1 MNRFNWLIKR
11 ELWENRSIWLGMPIA
26 AGILVVASLFG
37 FHGVQELTLDPRF
50 TPDKQAKIV
59 AAIYLGITMLFF
71 IWAFFQSFFYAV
83 DALYGDRRDRSV
95 LFWKSLPLSDSETVL
110 SKAAT
115 ALVVVPLVA
124 MASSVIAQWGVAIVG
139 SIRLGNTLLLDPTAL
154 LAGVAVSLYIG
165 VIFALWYAPVVG
177 YLLAWSAWAPRN
189 PFLYA
194 VLPPVILSIAE
205 KLLFHT
211 NYIGTLVG
219 SRLTGVLTN
228 GLGAERDGAF
238 FGVQVSEDQVTVGG
252 PEQLLGLMGDFF
264 TDPALWAGLVAAA
277 LLFAAAVWIRRYR
290 DESL

>member
-26 AGILVVASLFG
+26 AGILVVASVFG

-50 TPDKQAKIV
+50 TPEKQAQV
-59 AAIYLGITMLFF
+59 VDAIYLGITMLFF

-95 LFWKSLPLSDSETVL
+95 LFWKSLPLSDAETVL

-124 MASSVIAQWGVAIVG
+124 AASAMIAQWGVAIVG
-139 SIRLGNTLLLDPTAL
+139 SIRLGNTLLLDPSAMV
-154 LAGVAVSLYIG
+154 AGAAVSVYVG
-165 VIFALWYAPVVG
+165 VIFTLWYAPVVG

-205 KLLFHT
+205 KLLFRT
-211 NYIGTLVG
+211 NHIGELVAN
-219 SRLTGVLTN
+219 RLTGVLTN
-228 GLGAERDGAF
+228 GLGAGRDGPI
-238 FGVQVSEDQVTVGG
+238 FGVQVTDDKVTVGG
-252 PEQLLGLMGDFF
+252 PGELLGLLGDFL